1 MTFEITSK
9 KTTGVERQLS
19 VTVPL
24 EQVRDAEERAAR
36 RYASTVRLPG
46 FRPGK
51 APPSVVRKRFADAI
65 RQQAVESLVQEA
77 YQEAIGREQLKP
89 IGQPQVHDLK
99 FEEGK
104 PLTFELRL
112 EIRPEV
118 ALARTSG
125 FRVER
130 PERPVTQDQVN
141 EQLDHMREDRA
152 SWTPVDERPG
162 PSDMVTVVLSTA
174 DDAGVLGEGKEYR
187 LVLGSGQAIPG
198 IEELIMEATPG
209 QTVERRVKWPEDG
222 PDEAQRGQVKAVRVT
237 LRDAKRRALP
247 PLDDA
252 FAREVGDFE
261 SKDALIATVREDL
274 GRHAERE
281 ADAEVRRRLLD
292 DIGGANAFELPPSW
306 VQRLIDAYAS
316 AYQVPEPDRPRFATE
331 FRPVAE
337 SQVRRELIIETL
349 AEREHLAASE
359 ADVDERVAE
368 IAAQRKAP
376 VGEVYASLQK
386 ADRLREIERSVTEDK
401 VFKWLLERNTVE

>member
-9 KTTGVERQLS
+9 KTTGVERLLS
-19 VTVPL
+19 VSVPV
-24 EQVRDAEERAAR
+24 EQVQDAEERAAR

-51 APPSVVRKRFADAI
+51 APASMVKKRFADAI
-65 RQQAVESLVQEA
+65 RQQAVETLVQEA
-77 YQEAIGREQLKP
+77 YKEAIGSEDLKL
-89 IGQPQVHDLK
+89 IGQPQVQELK

-112 EIRPEV
+112 EVRPDV
-118 ALARTSG
+118 NLARTQG
-125 FRVER
+125 FRVKR
-130 PERPVTQDQVN
+130 PERPLTQDQVN
-141 EQLDHMREDRA
+141 EQLERMRDERA
-152 SWTPVDERPG
+152 TWTPIEGRPS

-174 DDAGVLGEGKEYR
+174 DDAGALGEGKEYR
-187 LVLGSGQAIPG
+187 LVLGGGQAIPG

-209 QTVERRVKWPEDG
+209 QTVERPVKWPADFPE
-222 PDEAQRGQVKAVRVT
+222 ESQRGQTKAVRVT

-261 SKDALIATVREDL
+261 SKDALVAAVREDL
-274 GRHAERE
+274 TRHGERE

-292 DIGGANAFELPPSW
+292 DIAGANAFELPPSW
-306 VQRLIDAYAS
+306 VQRLVDAYAS
-316 AYQVPEPDRPRFATE
+316 AYQIPEADRPRFATE

-337 SQVRRELIIETL
+337 SQVRRELIIEAL
-349 AEREHLAASE
+349 AEREKLTATE
-359 ADVDERVAE
+359 AEVDDRVGE